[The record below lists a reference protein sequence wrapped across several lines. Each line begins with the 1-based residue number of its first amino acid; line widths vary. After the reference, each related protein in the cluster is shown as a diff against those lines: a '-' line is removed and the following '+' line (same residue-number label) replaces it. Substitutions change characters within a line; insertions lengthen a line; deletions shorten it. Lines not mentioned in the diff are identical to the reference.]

1 MISCNNVL
9 DYLSS
14 YMEGDVSSPLKKE
27 IEDHITYCH
36 KCKVTY
42 ENAQLVKG
50 YINRLSKL
58 HTSSSFEMTLRERIA
73 RDQSRKRNIIEDL
86 LPDITKKPIIGF
98 AAAAVGVAIFMMV
111 NSDNVPENEFNVD
124 KQNIY
129 KENILIPS
137 KGTKQA
143 GMPVDKIK
151 NQLMPDKSVFS
162 ASPVSDSTREKFNVA
177 DKPHSLNGN
186 IQYIKNSK

>member
-14 YMEGDVSSPLKKE
+14 YIDGDVSSSLKKE
-27 IEDHITYCH
+27 IEDHIAFCH

-42 ENAQLVKG
+42 ENARLVKG
-50 YINRLSKL
+50 YINNLEKL
-58 HTSSSFEMTLRERIA
+58 HTSGSFGITLRERIA

-111 NSDNVPENEFNVD
+111 NSDNVPENEINVN

-143 GMPVDKIK
+143 NIPVDKIN
-151 NQLMPDKSVFS
+151 NQLPVDKSVFS
-162 ASPVSDSTREKFNVA
+162 ASPVSDSTRKKIDVT
-177 DKPHSLNGN
+177 DKPRSLNGN
-186 IQYIKNSK
+186 IQYIKK